1 MRYSHLSRDRLRETV
16 NRASLI
22 GTEPHKLPVDCLDGL
37 TNGYQPDRPVRFYGL
52 PRARDCAAALQQAV
66 IDIARYN

>member
-1 MRYSHLSRDRLRETV
+1 MRYSHLSRDHLQEMV

-37 TNGYQPDRPVRFYGL
+37 TNGHCIGL
-52 PRARDCAAALQQAV
+52 ATSLIGQSAFMGYLGRETVQLL
-66 IDIARYN
+66 